1 MYSVA
6 ALSVSTLLGFR
17 SGRIS
22 GTMRFKREN
31 MVFKFLICAEKE
43 LKLHIN
49 YQCARLDHPK
59 IFSEV
64 KQPLF
69 TQSKKMMNKNSYHC
83 SAKTWHIM
91 YKE

>member
-31 MVFKFLICAEKE
+31 MALRFLICIEKE
-43 LKLHIN
+43 
-49 YQCARLDHPK
+49 
-59 IFSEV
+59 
-64 KQPLF
+64 
-69 TQSKKMMNKNSYHC
+69 
-83 SAKTWHIM
+83 AKVIS
-91 YKE
+91 